1 MKKQIL
7 ILTIGLLALSCSL
20 NEQAENAKDSQET
33 AIPVKVAEAKIQSDR
48 AMLNYSGISE
58 PALTIPLSF
67 QLPGKVARIYVDE
80 GNEVRKGQVLAELDK
95 TSVQSSYDAA
105 LSMQRQAQ
113 DAYNRLKTV
122 YDNGSLPEIKWEEV
136 KAKLEQANSS
146 ANIAKEALN
155 NCTITA
161 PENGVISVR
170 NIEEGANV
178 MLGISAFKLISVND
192 IQVRISVPDTEINKI
207 QKGQTATV
215 CFSALTGQEYKAV
228 VDKIGVAAN
237 QISKTFEVKLKIKDH
252 DMTLRPGMVCEI
264 EMPVG
269 GGAPGLLVPMQSVM
283 KNAQN
288 GNYLFVVDKQSK
300 RAKQQAI
307 QTSGIINNQL
317 CVTAGL
323 NPGEW
328 FVVEGQHK
336 LSNNS
341 MIKFN

>member
-7 ILTIGLLALSCSL
+7 ILAIGLLVLSCSQK
-20 NEQAENAKDSQET
+20 EQTENAKGSQE
-33 AIPVKVAEAKIQSDR
+33 AVVPVKVLEARLQSNQFL
-48 AMLNYSGISE
+48 LNYSGLSE

-67 QLPGKVARIYVDE
+67 QLPGKVAHIYVDE
-80 GNEVRKGQVLAELDK
+80 GSQVRKGQVLAELDK

-105 LSMQRQAQ
+105 LAMQKQAQ

-122 YDNGSLPEIKWEEV
+122 YDKGSLPEIKWEDV

-161 PENGVISVR
+161 PENGVISIR

-178 MLGISAFKLISVND
+178 MPGISAFKLISVND

-228 VDKIGVAAN
+228 VDKVGVAAN
-237 QISKTFEVKLKIKDH
+237 QISKTFEVKLKITNQDLP
-252 DMTLRPGMVCEI
+252 LRPGMVCEI
-264 EMPVG
+264 EMPVEG
-269 GGAPGLLVPMQSVM
+269 NEPGLLVPMQSVM
-283 KNAQN
+283 KDGQH
-288 GNYLFVVDKQSK
+288 GNYLFVVDKQSN
-300 RAKQQAI
+300 RAKWRAI
-307 QTSGIINNQL
+307 KTSGIINNQL
-317 CVTAGL
+317 CITSGL
-323 NPGEW
+323 HPGEW

-336 LSNNS
+336 LSDNS

>member
-7 ILTIGLLALSCSL
+7 ILTIGLLVASCSQ
-20 NEQAENAKDSQET
+20 NEQAENAKESQET
-33 AIPVKVAEAKIQSDR
+33 AIPVKVIEAKIQSDR
-48 AMLNYSGISE
+48 AMLKYSGISE

-80 GNEVRKGQVLAELDK
+80 GSQVRKGQVLAELDK
-95 TSVQSSYDAA
+95 TSVQSSYDAT

-146 ANIAKEALN
+146 ANIAKEALK
-155 NCTITA
+155 NCMVMA
-161 PENGVISVR
+161 PEDGVISVR
-170 NIEEGANV
+170 NIEEGVNV
-178 MLGISAFKLISVND
+178 MPGVSAFKLISADD

-207 QKGQTATV
+207 QKGQIATV
-215 CFSALTGQEYKAV
+215 RFSALNGQEYKAV
-228 VDKIGVAAN
+228 VYKVGVVAN
-237 QISKTFEVKLKIKDH
+237 QISKTFEVKLKIPNH

-264 EMPVG
+264 EMPVEG
-269 GGAPGLLVPMQSVM
+269 STPGLLVPMQSVM
-283 KNAQN
+283 KDAQN

-300 RAKQQAI
+300 RAKRQPI
-307 QTSGIINNQL
+307 ETSGIINNQL
-317 CVTAGL
+317 CITAGL
-323 NPGEW
+323 HPGEW

-336 LSNNS
+336 LSDNS